1 MALTKVFLL
10 LTCFV
15 FGVKCQAS
23 TIDEIPTGPFDQKLL
38 QSVLNPELC
47 ETEIRHLVWQNQIS
61 LLEFLDAGIR
71 IPRSLLMGNL
81 VDLGNYDQCLGIKA
95 TSRSPAIEGK
105 YCTVRIPL
113 SQNLTVPFQFTN
125 GQMKLVNV
133 RDLITQRLKSR
144 GIDTDRL
151 MRNTEE
157 DLVIEGLLNME
168 LKFGICL
175 PKTCTP
181 HEWITYMLTNVSMV
195 GLKYTTEICR
205 LPNDKQW
212 VVFDTLATI
221 VFLLLALITVIST
234 SYDLHCTF
242 TLKLDPKKI
251 NPTNRMFS
259 LYTNTK
265 RLVTFGKTANALEC
279 LDGIRS
285 VSMMWVI
292 IGHTFSMYSSYAN
305 VLDAVDF
312 LTSSDSTWISSG
324 IFAVDTFFT
333 MTGILL
339 VYTTVGKI
347 KPMQLIKGLH
357 FFYLNR
363 IFRLFP
369 LLGALVLLE
378 GSFYH
383 RITDGPQWGGVAIN
397 TDNCRRWWWTT
408 LLYVQNYVNPRE
420 ICIPHSWYLAIDMQ
434 LHIISPL
441 ILVWVLTNRRK
452 LVWSVLCASII
463 GITTAATIFNFFKNL
478 PSTNA
483 SLIRNDE
490 QDRYMAVFYQNTLTR
505 ASPFLIGMAYGYLL
519 NITKGKKVKLP
530 GVLATLLWILA
541 GFMFATVFIMSYNIL
556 QLDWDNQLGDNMYN
570 SFARLIWSTA
580 LGWLIFACVHGYAGP
595 LNWFLCLPVWKLPA
609 RISYAM
615 FLYHYAFMFIYS
627 GMKRAPIFFTFSS
640 TMVDFFA
647 LLAWSY
653 IVGFVATV
661 FIDAPFSILLKMMMG
676 GGGGKKRREPRPAK
690 TEAQVENGEPTR
702 TEITNVDEKKE

>member
-71 IPRSLLMGNL
+71 IPRSLLMGNF

-113 SQNLTVPFQFTN
+113 SQNLTMPFQFTN

-305 VLDAVDF
+305 VLDAVD
-312 LTSSDSTWISSG
+312 
-324 IFAVDTFFT
+324 
-333 MTGILL
+333 
-339 VYTTVGKI
+339 
-347 KPMQLIKGLH
+347 
-357 FFYLNR
+357 
-363 IFRLFP
+363 
-369 LLGALVLLE
+369 
-378 GSFYH
+378 
-383 RITDGPQWGGVAIN
+383 
-397 TDNCRRWWWTT
+397 
-408 LLYVQNYVNPRE
+408 
-420 ICIPHSWYLAIDMQ
+420 CIPHSWYLAIDMQ

-661 FIDAPFSILLKMMMG
+661 VIDAPFSILLKMMMG
-676 GGGGKKRREPRPAK
+676 GGDTRKEKKRKDAQSKLCLYTSESFSELSKIPSGLSKAVALSILLHNLPYFTLHSKCLTSQWYSRLSLI
-690 TEAQVENGEPTR
+690 TENA
-702 TEITNVDEKKE
+702 